1 MCRAPSRPIR
11 SYRFVLW
18 FLSLCSLASIFC
30 AFVLVAVLTCGGAY
44 ALPVLLLNTVGSG
57 FS

>member
-11 SYRFVLW
+11 SYRFVL
-18 FLSLCSLASIFC
+18 SLVSFFMFFGFYLLWVRS
-30 AFVLVAVLTCGGAY
+30 CGGAY

>member
-18 FLSLCSLASIFC
+18 FLSLCSLMFFGFYLLWVRS
-30 AFVLVAVLTCGGAY
+30 CGGAY